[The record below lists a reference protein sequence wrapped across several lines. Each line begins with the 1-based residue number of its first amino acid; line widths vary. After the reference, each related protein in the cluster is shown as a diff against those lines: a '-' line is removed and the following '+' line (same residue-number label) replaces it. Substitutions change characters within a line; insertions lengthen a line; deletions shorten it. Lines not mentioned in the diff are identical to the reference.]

1 MLHLENAKVMY
12 LLMLFTLFALQTLLP
27 GRKGGGGGLIFAVQF
42 LGFNFCLRN
51 SCPVIAYI
59 SANYGNDFLIANLPN
74 FEFLLTRFFLPKKI
88 PKMCDHISVTLF
100 KIEPQ

>member
-74 FEFLLTRFFLPKKI
+74 FEFLLTRFFLPKKSQ
-88 PKMCDHISVTLF
+88 KCATTY
-100 KIEPQ
+100 Q

>member
-12 LLMLFTLFALQTLLP
+12 LCYLHYLHYRHYFP
-27 GRKGGGGGLIFAVQF
+27 GGRGGGGGGLIFAVQF

-59 SANYGNDFLIANLPN
+59 SANYGNDFLIANLSN
-74 FEFLLTRFFLPKKI
+74 FEFLLTRFFLPKKSQ
-88 PKMCDHISVTLF
+88 KCATTY
-100 KIEPQ
+100 Q